1 MKHIAL
7 LTIAFLF
14 GEAVS
19 AQELSEISLP
29 LPADSTLLDVRTSD
43 MPRWK
48 ELYMTPIA
56 GAPCLEQ
63 PVQVDGTRREIRL
76 EEHGLS
82 YPTLYDWNGD
92 GLQDLLVG
100 EFLTGQSRIKVYLN
114 TGSRKKPRFT
124 GEWFYATD
132 TQGGFISNYQWCC
145 IGIHPQVVDVD
156 GDGIPDLFSGQYY
169 PGVVSWWKGTL
180 EGFLPRQEI
189 PQEGYQTGKEFNASY
204 MGDEPMWSMESWEYW
219 NYTSARLADYDGD
232 GLPDLFVGGNG
243 GYRVA
248 RNTGTRENPRFGR
261 REFLFHVDG
270 EILHT
275 RRAPGI
281 RIATGE
287 PFDAV
292 QACSGTTHC
301 YLNPVDWDGDGV
313 LDIIATDEYTHEGEW
328 GVYFL
333 RGVRTD
339 DGLRFLPAQPLFL
352 ARDGS
357 KALPGC
363 APHVQVVDWNSDGI
377 PDLLMGLSIPTING
391 FCGAEELYYRW
402 IGDLMLPSPGKD
414 TGEALQYYASM
425 DELRNRIITEPYMK
439 QMLIGKLDDWKYLTL
454 RHRGYV
460 YLFQGHRNPVEAVP
474 VPMKAAAREF
484 EYDKPARKKETP
496 RIAPRKPVSCF
507 ANLIKSDS
515 LSYRLHVSIKTTGTF
530 HLYTPAAQNL
540 NEPVRI
546 EIELPEGFTLEGE
559 MRTPPTTL
567 CGSSEIYDGK
577 LLVFEQKIR
586 VPNLKGKYTVRVKT
600 SWQAC
605 NESSCLPP
613 EEKTDEFNIAIGN

>member
-1 MKHIAL
+1 MKRIAL
-7 LTIAFLF
+7 ISLAFLLGTAF
-14 GEAVS
+14 
-19 AQELSEISLP
+19 AQELPEITLP
-29 LPADSTLLDVRTSD
+29 LPADSTLLDVRTSGL
-43 MPRWK
+43 PRWK
-48 ELYMTPIA
+48 ELCMTPIA
-56 GAPCLEQ
+56 GAPCLER
-63 PVQVDGTRREIRL
+63 PVQVDGTRREIRV
-76 EEHGLS
+76 EEHGLA

-132 TQGGFISNYQWCC
+132 IQGNYISNYQWCC

-156 GDGIPDLFSGQYY
+156 GDGCLDLFSGQYY
-169 PGVVSWWKGTL
+169 PGVVSWWKGTPK
-180 EGFLPRQEI
+180 GFLPRQEI
-189 PQEGYQTGKEFNASY
+189 PQEGYQTGKQFNASA

-248 RNTGTRENPRFGR
+248 RNIGTREHPRFGR

-275 RRAPGI
+275 RREPGI
-281 RIATGE
+281 EIATGM
-287 PFDAV
+287 PFNTV
-292 QACSGTTHC
+292 QACSGTSHC

-313 LDIIATDEYTHEGEW
+313 LDLIATDEYTREGEL

-333 RGVRTD
+333 RGVQTD

-363 APHVQVVDWNSDGI
+363 TPHVQVVDWNSDGV

-391 FCGAEELYYRW
+391 FCGAEELYDQW
-402 IGDLMLPSPGKD
+402 IGDLQLPSPGKD
-414 TGEALQYYASM
+414 TGEALQYYQSM
-425 DELRNRIITEPYMK
+425 DELRSRITAEPYMK

-454 RHRGYV
+454 RHRGFV
-460 YLFQGHRNPVEAVP
+460 YLFQGRHNPVQALAI
-474 VPMKAAAREF
+474 PMKAAAREF
-484 EYDKPARKKETP
+484 EYDKPARKRASQRTVVQ
-496 RIAPRKPVSCF
+496 RPVTYF
-507 ANLIKSDS
+507 ARLIKTDS
-515 LSYRLHVSIKTTGTF
+515 LAYKLKISLKTTGSY
-530 HLYTPAAQNL
+530 HLYTPSEQNL
-540 NEPVRI
+540 NEAVKV
-546 EIELPEGFTLEGE
+546 EIELPDGFTLDGE
-559 MRTPPTTL
+559 MQTPPTTL
-567 CGSSEIYDGK
+567 CGGSEIYDGK
-577 LLVFEQKIR
+577 LLLFEQSIR
-586 VPNLKGKYTVRVKT
+586 TSRQKGEYIVRVKT

-605 NESSCLPP
+605 NAETCLPP
-613 EEKTDEFNIAIGN
+613 EEKSEEFKVVIGE